1 MAMDY
6 LEDLRHRMP
15 CLDHIHKKTFF
26 SSKVYKKSPDLYV
39 RFIYY
44 EKNDINKT

>member
-26 SSKVYKKSPDLYV
+26 SSKVYKKES
-39 RFIYY
+39 
-44 EKNDINKT
+44 